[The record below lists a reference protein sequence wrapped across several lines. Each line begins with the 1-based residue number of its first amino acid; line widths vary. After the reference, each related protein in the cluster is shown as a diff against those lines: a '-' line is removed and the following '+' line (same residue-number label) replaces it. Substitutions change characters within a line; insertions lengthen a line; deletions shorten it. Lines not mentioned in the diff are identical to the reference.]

1 MVEEAAPPRRR
12 QAFADEN
19 LYLEPVLA
27 PFLRRTEVPLAN
39 RLPDNVVV
47 TLEKA
52 ALWKAFCAR
61 TNEMIVTRKG
71 RKMFPT
77 IRLKIEGLEKTCLY
91 AMVLEFTQLYDI
103 CEGCAYCGPSQLK
116 IIMSAS
122 PMARQSLSQNIP
134 TRNVQLGHVSELPHD
149 YSSTPGGTIFSTT
162 PGGTRIVYTGQFLKA
177 LRDSPLARTPPAAMA
192 HVPGVTKLPGD
203 PPLKSAAGSG
213 SPPPDGA
220 AAAGDKAHHDGDDP
234 QFEMD
239 M

>member
-103 CEGCAYCGPSQLK
+103 KFRYIHGDWKPTAT
-116 IIMSAS
+116 
-122 PMARQSLSQNIP
+122 AR
-134 TRNVQLGHVSELPHD
+134 
-149 YSSTPGGTIFSTT
+149 
-162 PGGTRIVYTGQFLKA
+162 A
-177 LRDSPLARTPPAAMA
+177 
-192 HVPGVTKLPGD
+192 D
-203 PPLKSAAGSG
+203 PPLTACYVHPKSYQLGEFWMNEPICFDDVKITNDKTVGPAMVPAIGSVLL
-213 SPPPDGA
+213 
-220 AAAGDKAHHDGDDP
+220 
-234 QFEMD
+234 
-239 M
+239 